1 MSFTPIC
8 SWPYWVM
15 CVGSDHRAILLL
27 DLFVLFHSLSVHPV
41 ALIVRLLSRRRGTW
55 PTPSTFALLDAL
67 SYVLHSN
74 LQLNPSDSLFSF
86 YVLWPFSS
94 RHSKS
99 KSRTFLL
106 LLVKAKD
113 PSHRLTTPLLIILD
127 HWGPIYQFSLSY
139 HLDFGRFL
147 AFFHPAPWYPCCRSN
162 SSHVVFEMRDIH
174 SHYVYPFWW
183 SRSCPSPQTSFTWHL
198 RRC

>member
-106 LLVKAKD
+106 LLVKAKE
-113 PSHRLTTPLLIILD
+113 PFPPFD
-127 HWGPIYQFSLSY
+127 HPTSY
-139 HLDFGRFL
+139 HTGPLGADISVQFVIPSWLWPLSSFFL
-147 AFFHPAPWYPCCRSN
+147 
-162 SSHVVFEMRDIH
+162 
-174 SHYVYPFWW
+174 
-183 SRSCPSPQTSFTWHL
+183 PSALVSML
-198 RRC
+198 SL